1 MRKTGNKGFSLIE
14 LLMVVA
20 IIGILAAIAI
30 PNLLNAIAR
39 AKQKRTMTEIRSIA
53 TAWEARAADL
63 GRYNAAGTISGI
75 DVELDVPSLSAA
87 LSPTYM
93 KVVPLHDAWTH
104 PLHFYSSAA
113 MADPTVSTRYAILSP
128 GRDGIVETTPIL
140 GPLRHYDCDI
150 IYSNGVFLA
159 YPEGTQGS
167 N

>member
-1 MRKTGNKGFSLIE
+1 MNKNGTKGFSLVE

-39 AKQKRTMTEIRSIA
+39 AKQKRTMTEIRNIA

-75 DVELDVPSLSAA
+75 DVEIDGAVLSGA

-93 KVVPLHDAWTH
+93 KVVPLHDAWTN
-104 PLHFYSSAA
+104 PLKFYSSAA
-113 MADPTVSTRYAILSP
+113 FGDTPATRYAILSP
-128 GRDGIVETTPIL
+128 GRDGIEEPTFVPGVI
-140 GPLRHYDCDI
+140 RHYDCDI

-159 YPEGTQGS
+159 YPEGTQAS